1 MSLRTRILACPPERP
16 VPRHVIDWL
25 VQHQDKARI
34 LVPQVLIDHPK
45 GLARLRHAPFE
56 PPPPALADLAR
67 TIAGALA
74 TPRPEPA
81 PGPDVLMPEP
91 DAPVP
96 DTTGP
101 DAGMPAVGAA
111 GASRSPDWAV
121 EATVMA
127 LLERAAVLL
136 PHPELFP
143 DVIPLSSWSM
153 NVPAAPLDAVL
164 APHAQIAAGL
174 ADVFRDDAR
183 TAVEAM
189 ISGDPARLERLRRER
204 RRHARTDGPQRFA
217 ALAPKSEGRRPAV
230 VYLDLLRGPAAADVP
245 FRDLLTAMDR
255 PTATRICA
263 MAGALF
269 LF

>member
-1 MSLRTRILACPPERP
+1 MRSGIEMSLRTRILACPPERP
-16 VPRHVIDWL
+16 VPRHVVDWL
-25 VQHQDKARI
+25 VQNQDKARI

-74 TPRPEPA
+74 TPEPA
-81 PGPDVLMPEP
+81 
-91 DAPVP
+91 
-96 DTTGP
+96 
-101 DAGMPAVGAA
+101 PAVGAA
-111 GASRSPDWAV
+111 GAFRSPDWAV
-121 EATVMA
+121 EAAVMG

-153 NVPAAPLDAVL
+153 NVPSKPLNAFL
-164 APHAQIAAGL
+164 ASHAQRAAGL
-174 ADVFRDDAR
+174 PDVFRDDAR
-183 TAVEAM
+183 VALEAL
-189 ISGDPARLERLRRER
+189 ISGDPARLDRVRRER

-217 ALAPKSEGRRPAV
+217 VLAPRSEGRHPAV
-230 VYLDLLRGPAAADVP
+230 VYLDLLRGSAAAATADKT

-255 PTATRICA
+255 PTATRLCA

-269 LF
+269 LS

>member
-16 VPRHVIDWL
+16 VPRHVVDWL

-74 TPRPEPA
+74 A
-81 PGPDVLMPEP
+81 PGPAPMP
-91 DAPVP
+91 
-96 DTTGP
+96 GP
-101 DAGMPAVGAA
+101 DDSTPAVGAA

-121 EATVMA
+121 EAAAMA

-174 ADVFRDDAR
+174 ADVFREDAR
-183 TAVEAM
+183 TALEAL
-189 ISGDPARLERLRRER
+189 ISGDPARLERVRRER

-217 ALAPKSEGRRPAV
+217 AIAPRSEGRRPAV
-230 VYLDLLRGPAAADVP
+230 VYLDLLRGPAAADTP
-245 FRDLLTAMDR
+245 FRELLTAMDR
-255 PTATRICA
+255 PTATRLCA

>member
-16 VPRHVIDWL
+16 VPRHVVDWL

-34 LVPQVLIDHPK
+34 LVPQALIDHPK

-56 PPPPALADLAR
+56 PPPPALAELAR
-67 TIAGALA
+67 TVAGALA

-81 PGPDVLMPEP
+81 PGA
-91 DAPVP
+91 AP
-96 DTTGP
+96 T
-101 DAGMPAVGAA
+101 VGVAT
-111 GASRSPDWAV
+111 ASRAPDWAV
-121 EATVMA
+121 EATAMA

-136 PHPELFP
+136 PHAELFP

-153 NVPAAPLDAVL
+153 NVPATPLDAVL

-183 TAVEAM
+183 AALEAL
-189 ISGDPARLERLRRER
+189 IPGDPARLERLRRER

-217 ALAPKSEGRRPAV
+217 AIAPRSEGRRPAV
-230 VYLDLLRGPAAADVP
+230 VYLDLLRGPAVAGMP

-255 PTATRICA
+255 PTATRLCA

>member
-1 MSLRTRILACPPERP
+1 
-16 VPRHVIDWL
+16 
-25 VQHQDKARI
+25 
-34 LVPQVLIDHPK
+34 
-45 GLARLRHAPFE
+45 
-56 PPPPALADLAR
+56 
-67 TIAGALA
+67 
-74 TPRPEPA
+74 
-81 PGPDVLMPEP
+81 
-91 DAPVP
+91 
-96 DTTGP
+96 
-101 DAGMPAVGAA
+101 MPAVGATR
-111 GASRSPDWAV
+111 ASKSPDWAV

-183 TAVEAM
+183 TAIEAL
-189 ISGDPARLERLRRER
+189 ISGDPARLERVRRER

-217 ALAPKSEGRRPAV
+217 AIAPRSEGRRPAV
-230 VYLDLLRGPAAADVP
+230 VYLDLLRGPEAADMP

-255 PTATRICA
+255 PTATRLCA

>member
-25 VQHQDKARI
+25 VQNQDKARI
-34 LVPQVLIDHPK
+34 LVPQSLIDHPK

-56 PPPPALADLAR
+56 PPSPALADLAR
-67 TIAGALA
+67 TIAGALGS
-74 TPRPEPA
+74 PRPEPVPDPDLA
-81 PGPDVLMPEP
+81 PGPD
-91 DAPVP
+91 APAP
-96 DTTGP
+96 GPTGP
-101 DAGMPAVGAA
+101 DTPMPAVGVA
-111 GASRSPDWAV
+111 GATRSPNWAV
-121 EATVMA
+121 EAAVMA

-174 ADVFRDDAR
+174 TDVFRDDAR
-183 TAVEAM
+183 AAIEAL
-189 ISGDPARLERLRRER
+189 IAGDPVRLERVRRER
-204 RRHARTDGPQRFA
+204 RRHARTDGPQRFGA
-217 ALAPKSEGRRPAV
+217 IAPRSEGRRPAV
-230 VYLDLLRGPAAADVP
+230 VYLDLLRGPAAVEMP
-245 FRDLLTAMDR
+245 FRELLTAMDR
-255 PTATRICA
+255 PTATRLCA